1 MALTMKALGHLAYL
15 ALACALVLYGDWK
28 YRRSGTRGLWRDW
41 VILAT
46 VVTGAFTAASVVF
59 YGPGQM
65 EPVPSMGT
73 DSGCRERW
81 VNPPAAPS
89 PLAHRR
95 ADSPH
100 DTTLCRGSTSGSL
113 ENRVTMPPPNRRL
126 KLAARVD

>member
-15 ALACALVLYGDWK
+15 ALACVLVLYGDWK

-65 EPVPSMGT
+65 ESFPLWAPIPGVVS
-73 DSGCRERW
+73 
-81 VNPPAAPS
+81 AAS
-89 PLAHRR
+89 IHLLHRR
-95 ADSPH
+95 PRSIGVLISHP
-100 DTTLCRGSTSGSL
+100 TLTL
-113 ENRVTMPPPNRRL
+113 YIVQ
-126 KLAARVD
+126 

>member
-15 ALACALVLYGDWK
+15 ALACTLVPSGDWK

-65 EPVPSMGT
+65 EPF
-73 DSGCRERW
+73 
-81 VNPPAAPS
+81 
-89 PLAHRR
+89 PLWASIPVVVRTGSLHVLHRR
-95 ADSPH
+95 PWPIGVRMPH
-100 DTTLCRGSTSGSL
+100 S
-113 ENRVTMPPPNRRL
+113 
-126 KLAARVD
+126 